1 MRIKLV
7 IMILV
12 ILFVTILYLKNGI
25 AHFICSCDKEE
36 GFTTDQSDR
45 YTIPDDFDHFDRYL
59 YNDHVQHVRKIIK
72 YLEIPESRAKL
83 KEVYALGDSSIE
95 AVITSAR
102 QLTGELSEK
111 DPLLPGKG
119 VVMRAAQQST
129 AGVPQEETS
138 AFVPTKKWQF
148 FHFFKILLNFGYGG
162 KTSKA
167 VDDGMLTAD
176 VTNWGDNAKCKLEMF
191 SYALDN
197 PIENQT
203 DQSLSESIDSVFQRC
218 DRAKKERLR
227 REDTTNMLDIGPG
240 VPLTPT
246 APVPAGGPPA
256 RAGGRPG
263 CTKLC
268 TKPPADC
275 AELDGYL
282 ARGGCAEKCSEIEAS
297 ALRAFMSCQNTQP
310 LASWP
315 PKDAITEM
323 PPRLPLTNSNPMDIP
338 IIGDGIVTD
347 STTSSLRTF
356 TPSANINLNNS
367 GIISAGNPVSA
378 NTADQPLKPPDTPTL
393 PVPLASNVES
403 TVGINKIFT
412 QLAKNSNKSSET
424 PKPTG
429 FDAIAKKCLDHKTL
443 DKYFL
448 KTAMSPPTDMSQYIK
463 KSAMKKYVFD
473 QSKYILKSEMKPS
486 RNFLDPSKYVLKT
499 QMKPNS
505 QLPTQSQN
513 PYDNTA
519 GGPLDMTMDYG
530 LYPVKT
536 RFNTCS
542 YNELETS
549 GKSGESDKINDYDP
563 NRLSQCKVNKNRPN
577 IFD

>member
-59 YNDHVQHVRKIIK
+59 YIENVQHARKIIK

-95 AVITSAR
+95 AIITSAR

-111 DPLLPGKG
+111 NPLLPGKG
-119 VVMRAAQQST
+119 VVMRAGSAN
-129 AGVPQEETS
+129 AGGEIVPTTGETS

-148 FHFFKILLNFGYGG
+148 FHSLKILLNFGYGG

-203 DQSLSESIDSVFQRC
+203 DQSLSESIDRVFQRC
-218 DRAKKERLR
+218 DRAKEDRLR
-227 REDTTNMLDIGPG
+227 REDTTNLLPEDAG
-240 VPLTPT
+240 V
-246 APVPAGGPPA
+246 
-256 RAGGRPG
+256 
-263 CTKLC
+263 
-268 TKPPADC
+268 
-275 AELDGYL
+275 
-282 ARGGCAEKCSEIEAS
+282 
-297 ALRAFMSCQNTQP
+297 
-310 LASWP
+310 
-315 PKDAITEM
+315 
-323 PPRLPLTNSNPMDIP
+323 PLTNSNQMDIP
-338 IIGDGIVTD
+338 IISDGIVTD
-347 STTSSLRTF
+347 SAASSLRSF

-367 GIISAGNPVSA
+367 GIIRAGNPVSA
-378 NTADQPLKPPDTPTL
+378 NTADQPSKPPDTPTL

-412 QLAKNSNKSSET
+412 QLAKNNNKSSET
-424 PKPTG
+424 PKPSG
-429 FDAIAKKCLDHKTL
+429 FNAIAKKCLDHKTL

-473 QSKYILKSEMKPS
+473 QSKYILKSEMQPS

-549 GKSGESDKINDYDP
+549 GESGESDKINDYDP